1 VGRKIVGFLS
11 FVLALA
17 LLVGALKVMNWLPSV
32 VQEGFVSEYK
42 DIEDVRDKLKIKD
55 IYVPSYFPQPVK
67 WPPSAIWAQTR
78 PFTAIVMEFKNVENG
93 DIELTISQVSAKARF
108 IPDNKIKIEQ
118 VREKVDYSL
127 KGRKALLEVGA
138 CENEERCSLIS
149 WIEGKYRIT
158 VAMKSPPFEL
168 IKIAESMLK

>member
-1 VGRKIVGFLS
+1 VVKKLIGFLS
-11 FVLALA
+11 FLLVLA
-17 LLVGALKVMNWLPSV
+17 LLVGALKVMNWLPSI
-32 VQEGFVSEYK
+32 VQEGFISQYK
-42 DIEDVRDKLKIKD
+42 DIEEVRDKLKIKD

-67 WPPSAIWAQTR
+67 WPPSAIWAQIR

-93 DIELTISQVSAKARF
+93 DTELIISQVSAKAHF

-118 VREKVDYSL
+118 VREKVDYLL
-127 KGRKALLEVGA
+127 KGRRASLEVGA
-138 CENEERCSLIS
+138 CGNEERCSLLS

-158 VAMKSPPFEL
+158 VTMKSPPFEL